1 MNIDC
6 RLLPMGNGNVVID
19 TNWEYTSFDSTS
31 VEGEQGVTHSPV
43 FRQVGCSV
51 EAVVPLDKPTV
62 ITEVDDVASTRH
74 YVFEM
79 KVTKITP

>member
-6 RLLPMGNGNVVID
+6 RLLPMGNGKVAID
-19 TNWEYTSFDSTS
+19 TSWEFSSP
-31 VEGEQGVTHSPV
+31 EGEQGVGHGTEQPI
-43 FRQVGCSV
+43 FRQVVNSV
-51 EAVVPLDKPTV
+51 DAVVPLDKPTV
-62 ITEVDDVASTRH
+62 MAEMDDVASTRR